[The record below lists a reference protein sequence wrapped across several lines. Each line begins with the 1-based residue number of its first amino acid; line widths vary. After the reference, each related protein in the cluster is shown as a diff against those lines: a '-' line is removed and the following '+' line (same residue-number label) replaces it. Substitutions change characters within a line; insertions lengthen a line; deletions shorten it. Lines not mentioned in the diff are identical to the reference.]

1 MSKIISMFIQ
11 KGGVGKTTLTFNL
24 GLELSK
30 NYKVLLIDNDA
41 QRNLTSAITQEHDF
55 KYTTY
60 NLYNEKVGIDKIREI
75 NGLYYMPSSNMLYR
89 TEKNA
94 EISDINMF
102 KKNIK
107 EYSSYFDFIFIDCPP
122 NFGNIS
128 TASLMSSDYVLI
140 PFEASLFCYQGL
152 SELIN
157 TIDKTISSGTNEDL
171 QILGLIINK
180 LERTIISNEIINAL
194 EAEFKDK
201 IFNTVINKSTKIV
214 EAQASNVSI
223 VDYVPKHKSAIQ
235 FKNLINEFL
244 DKL

>member
-1 MSKIISMFIQ
+1 MGKIISMFIQ

-24 GLELSK
+24 GIELSK
-30 NYKVLLIDNDA
+30 KHKVLLIDNDA
-41 QRNLTSAITQEHDF
+41 QRNLTTAITQEHEF

-60 NLYNEKVGIDKIREI
+60 DLYSEHVVIDKIYRTS
-75 NGLYYMPSSNMLYR
+75 GLYFMPSSNMLYR

-94 EISDINMF
+94 EISDLNMF

-107 EYSSYFDFIFIDCPP
+107 ELAKNFDFIFIDCPP
-122 NFGNIS
+122 NLGNIS

-157 TIDKTISSGTNEDL
+157 TIDKTIASGTNEDL

-180 LERTIISNEIINAL
+180 LESTIISNEIRSAL

-201 IFNTVINKSTKIV
+201 VFSTVISKSTKIV
-214 EAQASNVSI
+214 EAQASNISI
-223 VDYVPKHKSAIQ
+223 VDYEPKHKVSRQ
-235 FKNLINEFL
+235 FKCLVTEFL
-244 DKL
+244 DKI

>member
-1 MSKIISMFIQ
+1 MVYIICLQ
-11 KGGVGKTTLTFNL
+11 V
-24 GLELSK
+24 
-30 NYKVLLIDNDA
+30 
-41 QRNLTSAITQEHDF
+41 
-55 KYTTY
+55 
-60 NLYNEKVGIDKIREI
+60 
-75 NGLYYMPSSNMLYR
+75 NMLYR

>member
-1 MSKIISMFIQ
+1 MGRIISMFIQ

-41 QRNLTSAITQEHDF
+41 QRNLTTAITQEHDF

-60 NLYNEKVGIDKIREI
+60 DLYSEQIAIDKISKSG
-75 NGLYYMPSSNMLYR
+75 NLYYIPSSNMLYR

-94 EISDINMF
+94 EISDLNMF
-102 KKNIK
+102 KKNLK
-107 EYSSYFDFIFIDCPP
+107 EYSKKFDFIFIDCPP
-122 NFGNIS
+122 NLGNIS

-157 TIDKTISSGTNEDL
+157 TIDKTITSGTNEDL
-171 QILGLIINK
+171 QILGLIVNK
-180 LERTIISNEIINAL
+180 LESTIISNEIRSAL

-201 IFNTVINKSTKIV
+201 VFDTVISKSTKIV

-223 VDYVPKHKSAIQ
+223 VDYDLKHKVSRQ
-235 FKNLINEFL
+235 FKNLITEFL
-244 DKL
+244 EKV